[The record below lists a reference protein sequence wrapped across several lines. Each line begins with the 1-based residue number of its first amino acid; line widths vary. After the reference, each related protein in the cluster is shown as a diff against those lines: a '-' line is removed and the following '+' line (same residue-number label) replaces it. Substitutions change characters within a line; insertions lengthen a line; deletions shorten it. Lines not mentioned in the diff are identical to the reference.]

1 MKNLKFTILIEKDS
15 ETGFYIGYVPG
26 MIGAHSQGET
36 IEELKSNLKEV
47 ISLCVEEGEPFIL
60 SEFVGTDELE
70 ITVWEAYL

>member
-1 MKNLKFTILIEKDS
+1 MKNLKFTILIQKDP

-26 MIGAHSQGET
+26 MIGAHSQAET

-47 ISLCVEEGEPFIL
+47 ISLCMEEGEPFIF

-70 ITVWEAYL
+70 VAV